1 MAAAYVSNLT
11 INAGAT
17 FSQTFNL
24 ANTSDGSPLNLN
36 SYTVKSQL
44 RKHPASSTWYDF
56 VATID
61 DSSQGKFTLTMESS
75 TTSILDPG
83 RYLYDVLIKD
93 SGTQEVTRVVEGN
106 VLVRGG
112 ITE

>member
-24 ANTSDGSPLNLN
+24 ANTDDGSPLNLN
-36 SYTVKSQL
+36 SYTIKSHVK
-44 RKHPASSTWYDF
+44 KHPASSIWYEF
-56 VATID
+56 AATID
-61 DSSQGKFTLTMESS
+61 DASQGKFTLTMEADI
-75 TTSILDPG
+75 TTLLDPG
-83 RYLYDVLIKD
+83 RYLYDVTITAL
-93 SGTQEVTRVVEGN
+93 GTQEITRVVEGN